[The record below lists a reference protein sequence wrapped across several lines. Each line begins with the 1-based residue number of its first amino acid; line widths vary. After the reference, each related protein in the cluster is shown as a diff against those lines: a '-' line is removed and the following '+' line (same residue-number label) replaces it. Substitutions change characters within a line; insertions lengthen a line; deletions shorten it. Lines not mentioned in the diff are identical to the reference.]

1 MKNENQNLKEKLSE
15 VLNQNFNL
23 TGQET
28 FTVED
33 PNPTFESTAPDS
45 QAPPSGKMNL
55 VELEEE
61 LLKAKDEN
69 EELVSKNQLL
79 EDQVDDLN
87 YQIKKLKKVS
97 HLRKIRKNDF
107 EIFPL
112 SVVPFLYSTTL
123 TICFSGLVPPIR
135 RYAKMVRKGCDRD
148 RNWTILVFA
157 SRARPL
163 SQSFRA
169 ILGSAS
175 YCIRLKYSVICLIG
189 V

>member
-45 QAPPSGKMNL
+45 QAPSSGKMNL

-97 HLRKIRKNDF
+97 HLRKILK
-107 EIFPL
+107 
-112 SVVPFLYSTTL
+112 TT
-123 TICFSGLVPPIR
+123 IR
-135 RYAKMVRKGCDRD
+135 
-148 RNWTILVFA
+148 
-157 SRARPL
+157 
-163 SQSFRA
+163 SQSSRFM
-169 ILGSAS
+169 LSDVKNM
-175 YCIRLKYSVICLIG
+175 LL
-189 V
+189 